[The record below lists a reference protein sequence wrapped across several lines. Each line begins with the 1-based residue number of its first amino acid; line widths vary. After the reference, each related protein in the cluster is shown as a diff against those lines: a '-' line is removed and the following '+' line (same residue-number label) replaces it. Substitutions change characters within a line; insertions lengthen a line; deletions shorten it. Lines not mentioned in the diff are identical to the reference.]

1 MPKLLKT
8 FSTEI
13 YWQAFRAAMLD
24 RRADDAIWAS
34 KGIGRALTIRSRF
47 ESYPRVTRLPRVRGW
62 LTLKERKAIHQF
74 FHGAIPAAEIAKK
87 FRVSIPTIYNH
98 ARAGY

>member
-1 MPKLLKT
+1 MPTPL
-8 FSTEI
+8 EI
-13 YWQAFRAAMLD
+13 LRDPAMQVVLAMLAGLALWE
-24 RRADDAIWAS
+24 RLAP
-34 KGIGRALTIRSRF
+34 GR
-47 ESYPRVTRLPRVRGW
+47 PLPRVRGW